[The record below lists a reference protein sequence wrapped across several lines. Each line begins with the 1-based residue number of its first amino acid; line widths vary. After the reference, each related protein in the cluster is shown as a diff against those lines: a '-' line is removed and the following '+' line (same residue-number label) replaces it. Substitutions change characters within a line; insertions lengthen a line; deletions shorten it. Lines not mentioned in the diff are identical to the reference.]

1 MKYQTVLKSFV
12 YDNKDSRFKELPTPP
27 DMSLLDLK
35 KKKNPQK
42 PTDNSGQFLQMQI
55 TGTQPLCS
63 NNHWAFFGRIL
74 LVFLFFPSTEMLS
87 ILVIF
92 RYTGL

>member
-1 MKYQTVLKSFV
+1 MKYQIVLKSFV

-35 KKKNPQK
+35 KKQKQKKPQK
-42 PTDNSGQFLQMQI
+42 LTDNSGQLLQMQI

-63 NNHWAFFGRIL
+63 NNH
-74 LVFLFFPSTEMLS
+74 
-87 ILVIF
+87 
-92 RYTGL
+92 